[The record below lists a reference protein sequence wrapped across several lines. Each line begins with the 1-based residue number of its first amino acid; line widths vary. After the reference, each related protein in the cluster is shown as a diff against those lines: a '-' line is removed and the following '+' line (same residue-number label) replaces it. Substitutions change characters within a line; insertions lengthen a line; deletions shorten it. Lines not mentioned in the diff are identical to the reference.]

1 MLKRIFFITVLLL
14 CLDEMIAQ
22 TRAIDSLNRLIDRA
36 GSDEEKLTN
45 IYAVLELSYNA
56 DSTLGYLERAEAI
69 AKQTKQKADD
79 DMVAYYWAGYYAK
92 KNISDSALNIIERL
106 VSKYRDKK
114 EDQSHYLKFLFF
126 KAKILDRSNQ
136 YTKAL
141 ADLVDVIETA
151 GSQRDTLI
159 LVQAKTGIGWMQME
173 MAQYNEA
180 LQWLYEAK
188 ATSTNPRFYK
198 NYGAL
203 YSNIASA
210 YNSLHNA
217 DSAIHYINI
226 AIRDARENHN
236 LLFLATALSMQA
248 QIFIDNKQAALAE
261 SPLHEVV
268 LIRKQL
274 NDPFYT
280 VYDMSSLASYY
291 AHNGQTDKGI
301 ELCKEGI
308 AIAKQRGLSSQLL
321 MIYRALAENY
331 KAANNTVDYSHTLES
346 IIALKDSFNNINSS
360 KQLAELQA
368 ANEKQKNERTIIQ
381 QQLDLT
387 KKNYWLYGSSLFILM
402 AIIIAWLAFKIY
414 RRRQELK
421 MHRAMAEEKRIAAVA
436 VMQAEELERKRIAAD
451 LHDNLGSYAASIA
464 SNLDHISLHQFS
476 IQAAAPL
483 QELRNNSQAIV
494 SQLSDTIWVLKKDA
508 LSLTAISDRVKVF
521 IQRIQPSYPGVAI
534 DVLED
539 IRRDHLLQPSQAF
552 HLFRIIQEAINNA
565 LKHSQCKSIAVHFN
579 GAQTW
584 SVSIGDDGIGWQED
598 GATAATSGNGIV
610 NMKSRV
616 KEAGWTITWDS
627 CKGTRIWIR
636 PDRISNS

>member
-1 MLKRIFFITVLLL
+1 MVKRFFLIAVWLL
-14 CLDEMIAQ
+14 CLGDILAQ
-22 TRAIDSLNRLIDRA
+22 TRAIDSLDQLIERA
-36 GSDEEKLTN
+36 DSDEKKLSG
-45 IYAVLELSYNA
+45 IYEILELNYDA
-56 DSTLGYLERAEAI
+56 DSTLKYLQKAEAI

-79 DMVAYYWAGYYAK
+79 DMAAYYRAGYYIR
-92 KNISDSALNIIERL
+92 KNISDSALDIIERL
-106 VSKYRDKK
+106 VAKYKDKK
-114 EDQSHYLKFLFF
+114 EDQSFYLKFLFF
-126 KAKILDRSNQ
+126 KAKVLDRSNQ

-151 GSQRDTLI
+151 GNLRDTSILI
-159 LVQAKTGIGWMQME
+159 KAKTGIGWVQME

-180 LQWLYEAK
+180 LQWLYRAK
-188 ATSTNPRFYK
+188 STSADPRFYK

-226 AIRDARENHN
+226 AIRDARENDN

-248 QIFIDNKQAALAE
+248 QIFIDNKQPALAE

-268 LIRKQL
+268 IIRKQL

-291 AHNGQTDKGI
+291 ANNGQTDKGI

-331 KAANNTVDYSHTLES
+331 KAADMTPDYSHTLES

-368 ANEKQKNERTIIQ
+368 ANETQKNERTIIQ
-381 QQLDLT
+381 QKLDLT

-402 AIIIAWLAFKIY
+402 AVIIAWLAFKVY

-421 MHRAMAEEKRIAAVA
+421 MHSIREEEKRISALA
-436 VMQAEELERKRIAAD
+436 VMHAEEHERKRIAAD

-464 SNLDHISLHQFS
+464 SNLDHISIHQFNVH
-476 IQAAAPL
+476 AAAPL

-539 IRRDHLLQPSQAF
+539 IRHDHLVQPSQAF

-565 LKHSQCKSIAVHFN
+565 LKHSQCKTIVVRIN
-579 GAQTW
+579 GTETW
-584 SVSIGDDGIGWQED
+584 SVSIEDDGKGWQE
-598 GATAATSGNGIV
+598 ATATTPTTGGNGII

-616 KEAGWTITWDS
+616 KEAGWTISWDS
-627 CKGTRIWIR
+627 DGHPGTHVWIR
-636 PDRISNS
+636 PEN